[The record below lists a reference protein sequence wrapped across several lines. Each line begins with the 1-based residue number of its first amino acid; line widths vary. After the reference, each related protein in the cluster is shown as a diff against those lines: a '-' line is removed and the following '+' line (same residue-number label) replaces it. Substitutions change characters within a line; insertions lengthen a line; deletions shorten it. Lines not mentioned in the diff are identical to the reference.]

1 MSAKTWA
8 VALGLAFSVSAP
20 LAHAADHKDGPAV
33 TADPA
38 TDITDVYA
46 WMQADSSRVFLVM
59 NVFPAATTA
68 ARFSD
73 SALYI
78 FHTNNR
84 TNGADSYG
92 AEVNIICQF
101 DKGTPQQA
109 ECWAGKD
116 EYVKGN
122 AGLQSTDSAGKPVW
136 NGISS
141 RSGKLRVFT
150 GLRNDPFFFNLAGF
164 NDVTN
169 RIKGAYAGLAK
180 DNAGCPTI
188 PATTRTALVAALAQ
202 NGMTPAGAGT
212 DSFAKQNVLSIVV
225 SVDRN
230 ILSSNGQRPLL
241 SVWGSTN
248 KKLN

>member
-8 VALGLAFSVSAP
+8 LALGLAFSVSAP
-20 LAHAADHKDGPAV
+20 LAHAADHKDGPVV

-92 AEVNIICQF
+92 SEVNIICQF
-101 DKGTPQQA
+101 DKGTPQQV

-122 AGLQSTDSAGKPVW
+122 ASVQSTDSAGKPVW

-141 RSGKLRVFT
+141 RSGKLRVFS
-150 GLRNDPFFFNLAGF
+150 GLRNDPFFFNLAGYNQVRANVTGAVAAKALTF
-164 NDVTN
+164 NGD
-169 RIKGAYAGLAK
+169 
-180 DNAGCPTI
+180 GCPTM
-188 PATTRTALVAALAQ
+188 PAATLTAQALQLRQSPA
-202 NGMTPAGAGT
+202 GGTPADFFLPLNTLAI
-212 DSFAKQNVLSIVV
+212 VLKVPV
-225 SVDRN
+225 AMVN
-230 ILSSNGQRPLL
+230 KGGPLF
-241 SVWGSTN
+241 SVWAGSYR
-248 KKLN
+248 KG